1 MFFIPGSS
9 KFNFASAVEKKI
21 VDIRTA
27 EEITGELLKHVCGRR
42 DRPILI
48 SPISYD
54 LSFLL
59 NAPELFVDP
68 NGKDDDLLDQY
79 LLNEPITDFNDK
91 AEPLEGPK
99 SHPTK
104 SEQPNHNSNDQTRT
118 EDLTNTP
125 VIITDNNKFKK
136 PLNLETNVQ
145 YADKCFL
152 MKKLPNM
159 RTCVQRRSLK
169 NPQIAKKKKNNQVKT
184 YKLFKTLQTNKN
196 HIGVIL

>member
-27 EEITGELLKHVCGRR
+27 EEITGELLKHFCGRR

-159 RTCVQRRSLK
+159 RTCAQRRSLK

>member
-27 EEITGELLKHVCGRR
+27 EEITGELLKHFCGRR

-169 NPQIAKKKKNNQVKT
+169 NPQIAKKKKNNQVKI
-184 YKLFKTLQTNKN
+184 YKLFKTLLTNKN
-196 HIGVIL
+196 HLAVSL

>member
-27 EEITGELLKHVCGRR
+27 EEITGELLKHFCGRR

>member
-27 EEITGELLKHVCGRR
+27 EEITGELLKHFCGRR

-99 SHPTK
+99 SHPSK

-159 RTCVQRRSLK
+159 RTCAQRRSLK